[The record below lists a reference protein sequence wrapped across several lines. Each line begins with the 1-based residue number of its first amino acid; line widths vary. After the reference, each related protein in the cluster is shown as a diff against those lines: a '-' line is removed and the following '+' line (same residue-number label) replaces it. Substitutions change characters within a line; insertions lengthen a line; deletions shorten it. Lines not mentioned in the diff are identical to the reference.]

1 MPFAPGYIATFSY
14 NGTDI
19 SAYLKDVKFSP
30 ARKNDDLPVLGG
42 GAVSVIVG
50 PVKTEIDLQGFID
63 PTVTAVFTAKMAE
76 TTPTASTAVYRP
88 QGGSN
93 PSRTGSAFCAMYD
106 EDTPSEGPGTWTA
119 KLHVNGVITYA

>member
-1 MPFAPGYIATFSY
+1 MAFQPGYVATFSY

-19 SAYLKDVKFSP
+19 SAFLSDVKFSP

-76 TTPTASTAVYRP
+76 ATPTASTAVYHP
-88 QGGSN
+88 QGTG
-93 PSRTGSAFCAMYD
+93 PSRTASAFCAMYD
-106 EDTPSEGPGTWTA
+106 EDTPSQGPGKWTA
-119 KLHVNGVITYA
+119 KLHVNGVVTFG